1 MTEERAEYRTKRDA
15 LVAGIDAAVEAE
27 ADADRHVMEEA
38 VLATVAR
45 HGLDAQDLWHGAA
58 RLKWSRNDFQAIYDA
73 LADCIIEGT
82 TADKLLIRSKLSA
95 AGAQVEDAVLTGIL
109 DGSKVRDIPVA
120 VAYIRRMEGQ
130 DRFAR
135 AEAAGREYLA
145 KVKNA
150 KTEGGDVDAAVAGL
164 LKDVFSL
171 AKDKKLVREYPV
183 EADGI
188 ADFLSDLDARRT
200 DCLLGLDC
208 GFHHLNEVLNGLT
221 TGVFILAGMPGSGK
235 TTLAKQIADHVAAA
249 EKVPV
254 LFWSFEQSKEEL
266 RIKSLARLTAADGS
280 GVNSRDIW
288 KGRASD
294 ADTWAKVEKAAEA
307 YRRGPGRW
315 LTIIEGGREDTLDR
329 VRSVAVMAKH
339 KAGKDKVLL
348 VLDYLQIIPAAPDA
362 PEDTRARIDANLTE
376 LRRLARDLKSPVLL
390 ISALS
395 RAGYGKPS
403 IPPTMDKLKESGG
416 IEYTADG
423 IICLWRDKEESD
435 RLERNFNRLTVRV
448 EAHVLKNRNG
458 EVGSKVKLDF
468 TPAWSMFTE
477 GDREDLGY
485 NAALGE

>member
-1 MTEERAEYRTKRDA
+1 MTDKKADLAA
-15 LVAGIDAAVEAE
+15 LVAGAVEAE
-27 ADADRHVMEEA
+27 ADADRHIMEEA

-45 HGLDAQDLWHGAA
+45 HGLDAQDLWHGFNA
-58 RLKWSRNDFQAIYDA
+58 LTWSRKDFAAIADA
-73 LADCIIEGT
+73 LWEGIVEGVKPD
-82 TADKLLIRSKLSA
+82 AVLIRSKLKDA
-95 AGAQVEDAVLTGIL
+95 RVEDAVLTGIL
-109 DGSKVRDIPVA
+109 DGSKVRDVSVA
-120 VAYIRRMEGQ
+120 VAYVRRMEGQ
-130 DRFAR
+130 DRLVR

-145 KVKNA
+145 KVEKA

-164 LKDVFSL
+164 LKDAFSL

-188 ADFLSDLDARRT
+188 ADFLSDLDGRRT
-200 DCLLGLDC
+200 EGLLGLDC

-235 TTLAKQIADHVAAA
+235 TTLAKAIADHVAAA

-254 LFWSFEQSKEEL
+254 LFWSFEQSAEEL
-266 RIKSLARLTAADGS
+266 RIKSLSRLAAEAGEGINARA
-280 GVNSRDIW
+280 IW
-288 KGRASD
+288 KGRTD

-315 LTIIEGGREDTLDR
+315 LTIIEAGREDVLDR
-329 VRSVAVMAKH
+329 IRSVAVMAQH
-339 KAGKDKVLL
+339 KAGGKKVLL
-348 VLDYLQIIPAAPDA
+348 VLDYLQIIPGGPDA
-362 PEDTRARIDANLTE
+362 PEDTRARIDANLSE
-376 LRRLARDLKSPVLL
+376 LRRLARDLKSPILL

-435 RLERNFNRLTVRV
+435 RMTRDYGRLTVRV

-468 TPAWSMFTE
+468 TPAWAMFAE
-477 GDREDLGY
+477 GEREDLGY